1 MMKILV
7 CVPRNSSQL
16 ARSDSENKTKSL
28 VDEKDW
34 SRKWQD
40 ASFVVWGCCHGYLDP
55 STIPGAIGIARVKAE
70 ISPLHGV
77 SVFVGGDM
85 ASVQPGKQWEV
96 ELCTEVRSG
105 PRTRRERGATTQG
118 EDCVILGLAMVFQS
132 VLAGTWF
139 SPRDMVCFF
148 PPALLKENPVLLGIK
163 NLIIWRPCCRC
174 KNFLKRNTFA
184 GPGSSTERWPLSS
197 GWIHTSTH
205 PSFFVSFHH

>member
-1 MMKILV
+1 MKILV

-105 PRTRRERGATTQG
+105 PRTRRERGATTQVPESVARVWRYG
-118 EDCVILGLAMVFQS
+118 NERKNDRWWWDPVRSLETLCKAM
-132 VLAGTWF
+132 
-139 SPRDMVCFF
+139 R
-148 PPALLKENPVLLGIK
+148 
-163 NLIIWRPCCRC
+163 
-174 KNFLKRNTFA
+174 
-184 GPGSSTERWPLSS
+184 
-197 GWIHTSTH
+197 
-205 PSFFVSFHH
+205 